1 MTDTRA
7 IERWVGA
14 VLAPELRV
22 AGTIASATEVVPSRD
37 YLARFPPALLTAF
50 GRTPAGAG
58 ELAAL
63 IARVRSTCAELGVA
77 PPVAAVDLEQ
87 GAGLH
92 FRGATR
98 LPPALALA
106 SAALAGEREEL
117 DWIWAAGELTAREA
131 RAAGAELV
139 LAPVADVNTER
150 DNPIIATR
158 SFGDRPDAAGERAV
172 ALSMG
177 LRAGGA
183 GSCAKHFPGH
193 GDTVRD
199 SHVELPSVPASAE
212 RLRARELAPFRRLV
226 EHGVDCVMIA
236 HLDVPALTGERGLP
250 STLSRAV
257 IEDTLRGE
265 LGFRGTVVSD
275 AMNMGALERFAPRY
289 VRALAAGCDVL
300 LCPHDPEAAALE
312 LMAHAGG
319 PLLSLERL
327 EQAAARAQALR
338 ERLRST
344 SSVPCEARDA
354 RALAERL
361 AERALR
367 SSRPRWTLGAR
378 PRPGGVRLLDSIPAA
393 ETPEFA
399 GLLAG
404 LRQELAGLVGDL
416 ALLPVFC
423 EARAGRGRYG
433 LNDEERAAVEEAIAR
448 HREQGQPLA
457 LLWFGSPQSLD
468 RRLWER
474 EDVSILL
481 AYAPTPPLVA
491 AAGLFVARVVAGSG
505 VAASG
510 RSLPAE
516 LG

>member
-1 MTDTRA
+1 
-7 IERWVGA
+7 
-14 VLAPELRV
+14 
-22 AGTIASATEVVPSRD
+22 
-37 YLARFPPALLTAF
+37 
-50 GRTPAGAG
+50 
-58 ELAAL
+58 
-63 IARVRSTCAELGVA
+63 
-77 PPVAAVDLEQ
+77 
-87 GAGLH
+87 
-92 FRGATR
+92 
-98 LPPALALA
+98 
-106 SAALAGEREEL
+106 
-117 DWIWAAGELTAREA
+117 
-131 RAAGAELV
+131 
-139 LAPVADVNTER
+139 
-150 DNPIIATR
+150 
-158 SFGDRPDAAGERAV
+158 
-172 ALSMG
+172 
-177 LRAGGA
+177 
-183 GSCAKHFPGH
+183 
-193 GDTVRD
+193 
-199 SHVELPSVPASAE
+199 
-212 RLRARELAPFRRLV
+212 
-226 EHGVDCVMIA
+226 
-236 HLDVPALTGERGLP
+236 
-250 STLSRAV
+250 
-257 IEDTLRGE
+257 
-265 LGFRGTVVSD
+265 
-275 AMNMGALERFAPRY
+275 
-289 VRALAAGCDVL
+289 
-300 LCPHDPEAAALE
+300 DPEAAALE

-378 PRPGGVRLLDSIPAA
+378 SRPGGVRLLDSIPAA